1 MNFVKQKDNKT
12 SINLDKVC
20 TFEKGYIENKFLIEF
35 RLSNNVFAYWQ
46 FPTEKHRDEVYK
58 ELEELVDIMS
68 LDN

>member
-20 TFEKGYIENKFLIEF
+20 TLDKQNIENKFLIQF
-35 RLSNNVFAYWQ
+35 TLSDRLFAYWE
-46 FPTEKHRDEVYK
+46 FSTEKHRDEVYT
-58 ELEELVDIMS
+58 ELEELVEVTS